1 MVWWLQRPGC
11 YDFISFYF
19 ETRHIRPDWSSRIKS
34 YQESLAFQSPIPT
47 MKSWNWARLAH
58 PLKSHTDKATNSH
71 THKLA
76 HQQDSDVL
84 YLVSFQLKNRPT
96 QRKFALFA
104 LPKSVEEREY
114 HNSGTHKLRL
124 RRRGEASDKMQRSAG
139 KKLWAWTFGVLI
151 LWGGWFCV
159 WQSVLCSMV
168 VVVWWVW
175 ESRFRCGHQVTLGLL
190 GPWTRLRSHL
200 WAHLG
205 LVWSGRVY
213 FGLLLHLVDLVGLFC
228 WLANTFL

>member
-1 MVWWLQRPGC
+1 MTTKARLLW
-11 YDFISFYF
+11 FYF
-19 ETRHIRPDWSSRIKS
+19 LLFWDKTYKTWLIKS
-34 YQESLAFQSPIPT
+34 DQVVPGISGISITDPDNEELELGKVGPSTEVAHRQSHKLA
-47 MKSWNWARLAH
+47 
-58 PLKSHTDKATNSH
+58 H

-124 RRRGEASDKMQRSAG
+124 RRMGEASDKMQRSAG